1 MKSCCAVGCA
11 NRYSK
16 GVEIHFYRF
25 PSDEQKIA
33 LWVARM
39 MVMLI
44 LGTRAGVIHSVVELR
59 AKELLCRDYSVVI
72 YSYSLTHSLTHC
84 SLHSYTELS
93 DSQFE
98 AAISSET

>member
-33 LWVARM
+33 LWVART
-39 MVMLI
+39 
-44 LGTRAGVIHSVVELR
+44 GF
-59 AKELLCRDYSVVI
+59 
-72 YSYSLTHSLTHC
+72 
-84 SLHSYTELS
+84 LHSICGYVAHTSSMAKRAMHSSLIMLLS
-93 DSQFE
+93 F
-98 AAISSET
+98 ATCVKGL